1 MQPALLQI
9 VEAIIFVAEQPVTVP
24 FLLEAINGA
33 KDATPGEVE
42 VLGPVEAEAV
52 QAALDALLTKY
63 HHSDTPFEVR
73 KVAGGYQFFTK
84 QPYYPY
90 VRQAVVHKNQKRLSR
105 AALETLAIVAYRQP
119 ITKAEIEFIR
129 GVNCDY
135 ALQKLLDKQ
144 LLSITGRAD
153 APGRPLLYGTSPF
166 FMQYFGLDDL
176 GDLPKL
182 KEFETLAEDHL
193 EEFRQHQA
201 QQAADAAA
209 PSTSAEDGQAPE
221 EEATAKE
228 TD

>member
-9 VEAIIFVAEQPVTVP
+9 VEAIIFVAEQPVSVP
-24 FLLEAINGA
+24 FLLEALNGA
-33 KDATPGEVE
+33 KDATPSEVQTI
-42 VLGPVEAEAV
+42 EAV
-52 QAALDALLTKY
+52 SEEEVQATLIELLQKY
-63 HHSDTPFEVR
+63 AGEQYPFEVR

-84 QPYYPY
+84 RDYYPY
-90 VRQAVVHKNQKRLSR
+90 VRQAVIHKNQKRLSR

-135 ALQKLLDKQ
+135 AIQKLLDKQ
-144 LLSITGRAD
+144 LLSITGRSD
-153 APGRPLLYGTSPF
+153 APGRPLLYATSPF

-176 GDLPKL
+176 SELPKL

-201 QQAADAAA
+201 KAQSDAAP
-209 PSTSAEDGQAPE
+209 PSTNDADGKESASE
-221 EEATAKE
+221 KE
-228 TD
+228 

>member
-1 MQPALLQI
+1 MQPALSQI
-9 VEAIIFVAEQPVTVP
+9 IESIIFVAEQPVSVA
-24 FLLEAINGA
+24 FLLEALNGA
-33 KDATPGEVE
+33 KEGTPGQVE
-42 VLGPVEAEAV
+42 TIGAVSEEEV
-52 QAALDALLTKY
+52 QAALHELLGKY
-63 HHSDTPFEVR
+63 SRDTFPFEVR
-73 KVAGGYQFFTK
+73 RVAGGYQFFTK

-90 VRQAVVHKNQKRLSR
+90 VRQAVIHKNQKRLSR

-119 ITKAEIEFIR
+119 VAKAQIEFIR

-144 LLSITGRAD
+144 LLSITGRSD

-176 GDLPKL
+176 SELPKL

-201 QQAADAAA
+201 KQAASETDS
-209 PSTSAEDGQAPE
+209 STQAEDGQVFE
-221 EEATAKE
+221 EETE
-228 TD
+228 Q